1 MAQTADG
8 GAAPRAELDAQ
19 RDAAGG
25 GAGMVR
31 GCDGGAG
38 PGAATRECRQGADAG
53 KGGRERAGGRD
64 TEWSTGVGF
73 VLFRR

>member
-25 GAGMVR
+25 GPGMVR

-53 KGGRERAGGRD
+53 KGGREMAGGR
-64 TEWSTGVGF
+64 ECYS
-73 VLFRR
+73 VLFG